1 MPQTRLFERHINT
14 LFAFLWFFQIILQT
28 IATLFKTASLSPN
41 SYLGLHFLQFPPI
54 NGTLQIHLT
63 IKTIRSLLSAA
74 HYLPLPPPPTSASR
88 RARCRILLRSA
99 GALVG
104 IIKKGVSHHQTNI
117 HPTSN
122 VLRSP
127 KTNITIKDLV
137 SFFAPKLFRQCKQC

>member
-1 MPQTRLFERHINT
+1 MVLLDHFANKSNT
-14 LFAFLWFFQIILQT
+14 FL
-28 IATLFKTASLSPN
+28 SLSP
-41 SYLGLHFLQFPPI
+41 SLALPFPTWVSTSSNHGIQDCAI

-104 IIKKGVSHHQTNI
+104 IIEKGVSHHQTNI